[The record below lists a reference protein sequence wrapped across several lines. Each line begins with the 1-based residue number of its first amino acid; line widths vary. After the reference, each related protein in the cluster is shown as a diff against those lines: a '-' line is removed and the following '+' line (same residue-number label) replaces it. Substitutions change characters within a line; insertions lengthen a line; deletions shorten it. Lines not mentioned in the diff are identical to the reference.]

1 MASSLQAN
9 VGSPFALD
17 LSCVGA
23 GEPRHKGEQALALSI
38 SRGVIKLHGQATD
51 WAREALW
58 HVLDPSDR
66 AVLKACG
73 DQRCFIDTGATVSS
87 REGMRTGLQLPIQDV
102 IETVHG
108 GGPFYM
114 RPVLGMVAPRM
125 GLWSIRRVRRSARPA
140 ARGCQMIAN

>member
-1 MASSLQAN
+1 MASGLQPN

-38 SRGVIKLHGQATD
+38 SRGVMKLHGQATD
-51 WAREALW
+51 RAREALW
-58 HVLDPSDR
+58 HVIDPSDR
-66 AVLKACG
+66 SVLKACG
-73 DQRCFIDTGATVSS
+73 DQRRFIDTGATVSS
-87 REGMRTGLQLPIQDV
+87 GEWVRTGLQLPIQDV

-114 RPVLGMVAPRM
+114 RPCSGS
-125 GLWSIRRVRRSARPA
+125 WSPESASVNSWA
-140 ARGCQMIAN
+140 G